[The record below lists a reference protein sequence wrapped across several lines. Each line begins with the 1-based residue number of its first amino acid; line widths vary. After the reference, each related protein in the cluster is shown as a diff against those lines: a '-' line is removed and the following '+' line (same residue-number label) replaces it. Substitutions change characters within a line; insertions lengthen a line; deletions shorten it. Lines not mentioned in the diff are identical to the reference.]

1 MTGADTV
8 DEASKGS
15 PPGIVLLSEG
25 LGPWC
30 RSVRLF
36 AHHKIV
42 VDTRLIAHYI
52 NTTAARR
59 AATDRRATWTTSR
72 TQ

>member
-25 LGPWC
+25 LGVTFGEADE
-30 RSVRLF
+30 S
-36 AHHKIV
+36 
-42 VDTRLIAHYI
+42 
-52 NTTAARR
+52 
-59 AATDRRATWTTSR
+59 
-72 TQ
+72 